1 MQLQYGLQNEIAIN
15 GKIYP
20 LDLSF
25 NTILK
30 IMEVNNDN
38 DLMLDDQMGII
49 FKLLFNFNDEQ
60 LFNFSQEVLEIEELL
75 TVYNSITK
83 DLFDVAEE
91 DEYDEEGLLI
101 KLGNKNDKQLY
112 DIEHDA
118 KLIYAGFWQAYGI
131 DLYEQHGKLHWIKFK
146 ALLAGLPKD
155 TRFAEVTSL
164 RAWEPSKVDYDTAM
178 RRNQQKVALPYE
190 YEDYD
195 EDDV

>member
-1 MQLQYGLQNEIAIN
+1 MQLQYGLETDITID
-15 GKIYP
+15 GVTYP

-30 IMEVNNDN
+30 IIDINNDEE
-38 DLMLDDQMGII
+38 LTLFDQLGLIYT
-49 FKLLFNFNDEQ
+49 LLFDFNDKE
-60 LFNFSQEVLEIEELL
+60 LSDFVNDKDLEDL
-75 TVYNSITK
+75 TNIYNSITQ
-83 DLFDVAEE
+83 DLFETADE

-101 KLGNKNDKQLY
+101 KLGNKNDRQLY

-146 ALLAGLPKD
+146 SLLAGLPKD

-195 EDDV
+195 EDEV

>member
-1 MQLQYGLQNEIAIN
+1 MQLQYGLETDITID
-15 GKIYP
+15 GVTYP

-30 IMEVNNDN
+30 IIDINNDEE
-38 DLMLDDQMGII
+38 LTLFDQLGLIYT
-49 FKLLFNFNDEQ
+49 LLFDFNDKE
-60 LFNFSQEVLEIEELL
+60 LSDFVNDKDLEDL
-75 TVYNSITK
+75 TNIYNSITQ
-83 DLFDVAEE
+83 DLFETADE

-101 KLGNKNDKQLY
+101 KLGNKNDRQLY

-195 EDDV
+195 EDEV

>member
-1 MQLQYGLQNEIAIN
+1 MQLQYGLETDITIDDVT
-15 GKIYP
+15 YP

-30 IMEVNNDN
+30 IIDINNDEE
-38 DLMLDDQMGII
+38 LTLFDQLGLIYT
-49 FKLLFNFNDEQ
+49 LLFDFNDTE
-60 LFNFSQEVLEIEELL
+60 LSDFVNDKDLEDL
-75 TVYNSITK
+75 TNIYNSITK
-83 DLFDVAEE
+83 DLFETADE

-195 EDDV
+195 EDEV

>member
-1 MQLQYGLQNEIAIN
+1 MQLQYGLETEITIDDVT
-15 GKIYP
+15 YP

-30 IMEVNNDN
+30 IIDINNDEE
-38 DLMLDDQMGII
+38 LTLFDQLGLIYT
-49 FKLLFNFNDEQ
+49 LLFDFNDSE
-60 LFNFSQEVLEIEELL
+60 LSDFVSEKDLEDL
-75 TVYNSITK
+75 TNIYNSITQ
-83 DLFDVAEE
+83 DLFETADE

-146 ALLAGLPKD
+146 ALLAGLPKN

>member
-1 MQLQYGLQNEIAIN
+1 MQLQYGLETDITID
-15 GKIYP
+15 GVTYP

-30 IMEVNNDN
+30 IIDINNDE
-38 DLMLDDQMGII
+38 DLTLFDQLGLIYT
-49 FKLLFNFNDEQ
+49 LLFDFNDKE
-60 LFNFSQEVLEIEELL
+60 LSDFVNDKDLEDL
-75 TVYNSITK
+75 TNIYNSITQ
-83 DLFDVAEE
+83 DLFETADE

-101 KLGNKNDKQLY
+101 KLGNKNDRQLY

-195 EDDV
+195 EDEV

>member
-1 MQLQYGLQNEIAIN
+1 MQLQYGLETEITIDDVT
-15 GKIYP
+15 YP

-30 IMEVNNDN
+30 IIDINNDEE
-38 DLMLDDQMGII
+38 LTLFDQLGLIYT
-49 FKLLFNFNDEQ
+49 LLFDFNDSE
-60 LFNFSQEVLEIEELL
+60 LSDFVRDKDLEDL
-75 TVYNSITK
+75 TNIYNSITQ
-83 DLFDVAEE
+83 DLFETADE

-195 EDDV
+195 EDEV

>member
-1 MQLQYGLQNEIAIN
+1 MQLQYGLETDITIDDVT
-15 GKIYP
+15 YP

-30 IMEVNNDN
+30 IIDINNDEE
-38 DLMLDDQMGII
+38 LTLFDQLGLIYT
-49 FKLLFNFNDEQ
+49 LLFDFNDTE
-60 LFNFSQEVLEIEELL
+60 LSDFVNDKDLEDL
-75 TVYNSITK
+75 TTIYNSITQ
-83 DLFDVAEE
+83 DLFETADE

-195 EDDV
+195 EDEV

>member
-1 MQLQYGLQNEIAIN
+1 MQLQYGLETEITVDDVT
-15 GKIYP
+15 YP

-30 IMEVNNDN
+30 IIDINNDE
-38 DLMLDDQMGII
+38 DLTLLDQLGLIYT
-49 FKLLFNFNDEQ
+49 LLFDFNDGE
-60 LFNFSQEVLEIEELL
+60 LSDFVSEKDLEDL
-75 TVYNSITK
+75 TNIYNSITK
-83 DLFDVAEE
+83 DLFETADE

-101 KLGNKNDKQLY
+101 KLGNKNDRQLY

-195 EDDV
+195 EDEV

>member
-1 MQLQYGLQNEIAIN
+1 MQLQYGLETDITIDDVT
-15 GKIYP
+15 YP

-30 IMEVNNDN
+30 IIDINNDEE
-38 DLMLDDQMGII
+38 LTLFDQLGLIYT
-49 FKLLFNFNDEQ
+49 LLFDFNDSE
-60 LFNFSQEVLEIEELL
+60 LSDFVSEKDLEDL
-75 TVYNSITK
+75 TNIYNSITQ
-83 DLFDVAEE
+83 DLFETADE

-195 EDDV
+195 EDEV

>member
-1 MQLQYGLQNEIAIN
+1 MQLQYGLETEITIDDVT
-15 GKIYP
+15 YP

-30 IMEVNNDN
+30 IIDINNDEE
-38 DLMLDDQMGII
+38 LTLFDQLGLIYT
-49 FKLLFNFNDEQ
+49 LLFDFNDKE
-60 LFNFSQEVLEIEELL
+60 LSDFVNDKDLEDL
-75 TVYNSITK
+75 TTIYNSITK
-83 DLFDVAEE
+83 DLFETADE

-101 KLGNKNDKQLY
+101 KLGNKNDRQLY

-118 KLIYAGFWQAYGI
+118 KLIYAGFRQAYGI

-195 EDDV
+195 EDEV

>member
-1 MQLQYGLQNEIAIN
+1 MQLQYGLETDITID
-15 GKIYP
+15 GVTYP

-30 IMEVNNDN
+30 IIDINNDEE
-38 DLMLDDQMGII
+38 LTLFDQLGLIYT
-49 FKLLFNFNDEQ
+49 LLFDFNDKE
-60 LFNFSQEVLEIEELL
+60 LSDFVNDKDLEDL
-75 TVYNSITK
+75 TNIYNSITK
-83 DLFDVAEE
+83 DLFETADE

-101 KLGNKNDKQLY
+101 KLGNKNDRQLY

-195 EDDV
+195 EDEV

>member
-1 MQLQYGLQNEIAIN
+1 MQLQYGLETDITIDDVT
-15 GKIYP
+15 YP

-30 IMEVNNDN
+30 IIDINNDEE
-38 DLMLDDQMGII
+38 LTLLDQLGLIYT
-49 FKLLFNFNDEQ
+49 LLFGFNDSE
-60 LFNFSQEVLEIEELL
+60 LSDFVSDKDLEDL
-75 TVYNSITK
+75 TDIYNLITK
-83 DLFDVAEE
+83 NLFETAEE
-91 DEYDEEGLLI
+91 DEFDEEGLLV
-101 KLGNKNDKQLY
+101 KLGNKNDRQLY

>member
-1 MQLQYGLQNEIAIN
+1 MQLQYGLETNITID
-15 GKIYP
+15 GVTYP

-30 IMEVNNDN
+30 IIDINNDE
-38 DLMLDDQMGII
+38 DLTLLDQLGLIYT
-49 FKLLFNFNDEQ
+49 LLFGFNDSE
-60 LFNFSQEVLEIEELL
+60 LSDFVSDKDLEDL
-75 TVYNSITK
+75 TDIYNLITK
-83 DLFDVAEE
+83 NLFETAEE
-91 DEYDEEGLLI
+91 DEFDEEGLLV
-101 KLGNKNDKQLY
+101 KLGNKNDRQLY

>member
-1 MQLQYGLQNEIAIN
+1 MQLQYGLETNITIDDVT
-15 GKIYP
+15 YP

-30 IMEVNNDN
+30 IIDINNDE
-38 DLMLDDQMGII
+38 DLTLLDQLGLIYT
-49 FKLLFNFNDEQ
+49 LLFGFDDDE
-60 LFNFSQEVLEIEELL
+60 LSDFVSDKDLEDL
-75 TVYNSITK
+75 TDIYNLITK
-83 DLFDVAEE
+83 NLFETAEE
-91 DEYDEEGLLI
+91 DEFDEEGLLV
-101 KLGNKNDKQLY
+101 KLGNKNDRQLY

-164 RAWEPSKVDYDTAM
+164 RAWEPSKVDYETAM